1 LEVTEHFE
9 PRPWQLPAIQ
19 FLLDNPRGM
28 LVKDPGMGKTSDV
41 LRALDMLKLAGS
53 SFFPALVIAPKRV
66 ADVVW
71 TGERDKWDAFTN
83 LSVVKIM
90 GELDVRRAALRHNI
104 ADIYVINYDLIPWLV
119 EQFPGEKWPFKIVVA
134 DESSRLKGHRLNKGG
149 VRAKALSMI
158 ARYTGR
164 WWNLTGT
171 PCPNG
176 LQDLWGQMWF
186 VDYGERLK
194 RTYTGYLE
202 AYFLENQYTRRI
214 TTQFKADEEIH
225 RLVADRMLVL
235 RAEDW
240 LPLEKVQEIP
250 IEVELPPEA
259 LARYR
264 AMEKDY
270 FLSINDRDI
279 EAGTAMVKSIKL
291 LQMASGAIYDGD
303 TMTHDIHNAKIEAL
317 EDIIEQLG
325 NAPLLV
331 SYHWKFDVVK
341 ILKAI
346 PSARVYAGQREEDD
360 WNAGKIRV
368 LLLHQQSAF
377 GLNLAGPCRDIC
389 FYSYFWSA
397 ELHQQMIARIGPV
410 RQAQMGSKKI
420 VRVWSI
426 RTIGTIEADVIESNE
441 QKISIE
447 CALKRARAR
456 SGV

>member
-1 LEVTEHFE
+1 VTEHFE
-9 PRPWQLPAIQ
+9 LRPWQRPATK
-19 FLLDNPRGM
+19 FLLENPRGM

-41 LRALDMLKLAGS
+41 LWALDMLRMGGS
-53 SFFPALVIAPKRV
+53 NFFPALVIAPKRV
-66 ADVVW
+66 AEVVW
-71 TGERDKWDAFTN
+71 TGEQTKWDAFADLT
-83 LSVVKIM
+83 VVKVM
-90 GELDVRRAALRHNI
+90 GDLGLRQAALKRTPI
-104 ADIYVINYDLIPWLV
+104 ADVYVINYEMIPWLV
-119 EQFPGEKWPFKIVVA
+119 EQFPGEKWPFKIVIG

-171 PCPNG
+171 PSPNG

-186 VDYGERLK
+186 IDFGERLK
-194 RTYTGYLE
+194 RTYTAYLE

-214 TTQFKADEEIH
+214 TTQFGADTEIH

-240 LPLEKVQEIP
+240 MDLTKPQEIP

-259 LARYR
+259 LVQYR

-279 EAGTAMVKSIKL
+279 EAGTAMVKSTKL

-303 TMTHDIHNAKIEAL
+303 RMTHDVHNAKIEAL

-325 NAPLLV
+325 HEPLLV
-331 SYHWKFDVVK
+331 AYWWKFDAAR

-346 PSARVYAGQREEDD
+346 PGARVYTGQKEEDE
-360 WNAGKIRV
+360 WNAGTIKV
-368 LLLHQQSAF
+368 LLLHEQSAF
-377 GLNLAGPCRDIC
+377 GLNLHGPCRNLC
-389 FYSYFWSA
+389 FYSYYWNA
-397 ELHQQMIARIGPV
+397 ELWTQMIARIGPT
-410 RQAQMGSKKI
+410 RQAQAGLKRV

-426 RTIGTIEADVIESNE
+426 RTVGTIEADVVDSNE
-441 QKISIE
+441 RKITIE
-447 CALKRARAR
+447 QALKRARAR
-456 SGV
+456 TTA